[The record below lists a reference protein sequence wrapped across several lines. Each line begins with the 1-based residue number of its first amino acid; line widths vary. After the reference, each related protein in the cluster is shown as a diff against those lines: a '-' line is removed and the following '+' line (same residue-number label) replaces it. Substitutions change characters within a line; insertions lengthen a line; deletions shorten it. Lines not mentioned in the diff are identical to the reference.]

1 MQETPP
7 EKKHQNKSKKLKLSD
22 VTDEMR
28 TDFALRPDRK
38 KDN

>member
-1 MQETPP
+1 MQETPL
-7 EKKHQNKSKKLKLSD
+7 KKKPQTKNRKLKLSD

-28 TDFALRPDRK
+28 TDFALRPDKK